1 MSINVDNIPDAIQRL
16 LDESEIR
23 GLSAT
28 YARGL
33 DRQDQTLVRCV
44 FADDATTHYGTFTGG
59 PVEMATMAMRA
70 LGEHTSTQHFL
81 GQINISF
88 EVTAPDGVGGV
99 KVPRATGEVY
109 FQAYHRAPID
119 GVPRDRFIC
128 GRYVDRYAK
137 LNGAWFMTHR
147 TEVVDWTRTEDVT
160 DDYFTK
166 RPATVRGSRDNSDLS
181 YRPEEA

>member
-1 MSINVDNIPDAIQRL
+1 MSANEYDIPDALQRL

-23 GLSAT
+23 ALSAT

-33 DRQDQTLVRCV
+33 DRQDQALVRCV

-59 PVEMATMAMRA
+59 PNEMSSMAMRA
-70 LGEHTSTQHFL
+70 LGEHTDTQHLL

-88 EVTAPDGVGGV
+88 EVAEPDGVGDT
-99 KVPRATGEVY
+99 KPARASGEVY

-119 GVPRDRFIC
+119 GVARDRFIC

-137 LNGAWFMTHR
+137 RNGAWLMTHR